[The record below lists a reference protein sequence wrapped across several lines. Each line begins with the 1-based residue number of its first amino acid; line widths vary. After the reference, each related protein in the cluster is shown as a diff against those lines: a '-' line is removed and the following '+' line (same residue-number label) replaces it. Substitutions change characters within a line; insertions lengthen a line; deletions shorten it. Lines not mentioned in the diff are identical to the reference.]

1 MPRFERKTPKPAT
14 PPDAL
19 PKIERALGL
28 VGVRKLACRVLQQQL
43 ESLKDRKIT
52 AEDREFVIEAVKA
65 LVAGEKVQRAP
76 GKTGD
81 AHGTALPAL
90 EAKT

>member
-1 MPRFERKTPKPAT
+1 MARFQRKYPRPAVA
-14 PPDAL
+14 PDEL

-43 ESLKDRKIT
+43 ESLRDRKIT

-76 GKTGD
+76 GKATD
-81 AHGTALPAL
+81 AHGTPLPPL